1 MNMQEITPEF
11 LRPRLLRRQNDSH
24 KHDYGRLLVIA
35 GCETMPGAALLA
47 TGAALRSGRDVKGA
61 LIGTGVCASHG
72 MERTHLDGIAATL
85 KLLYLYLCGED

>member
-1 MNMQEITPEF
+1 MADWIIIVDDDIVN
-11 LRPRLLRRQNDSH
+11 LKS
-24 KHDYGRLLVIA
+24 A
-35 GCETMPGAALLA
+35 GQILSKNHMRVT
-47 TGAALRSGRDVKGA
+47 ALRSGRDVKGA